1 MSKWVE
7 GVCKEEWRGKEEGNS
22 FSREGQRTAE
32 KLRRRSGGFGWG
44 GPT

>member
-1 MSKWVE
+1 ME